1 MEPLDSLEPSD
12 LKDLL
17 DLLETKV
24 SKENLDKM
32 PNIWLDSRVSREN
45 KDLPVPSETS
55 ELLEKKDL
63 LDNLE
68 KKVQEEDLE
77 SMERTEL
84 LENPESL
91 ERVET
96 SDSMPNTVLA
106 LPDPMPLSEVTL
118 EAMLILNLLLEAT
131 SVFKF
136 LSSK

>member
-12 LKDLL
+12 LKDLS
-17 DLLETKV
+17 DPLETRE
-24 SKENLDKM
+24 SKENLDWT
-32 PNIWLDSRVSREN
+32 PNTWLDSRVSREN

-55 ELLEKKDL
+55 ELLEKKDPL
-63 LDNLE
+63 EVLE
-68 KKVQEEDLE
+68 KKVQEEDPE

-84 LENPESL
+84 PENLESP

-96 SDSMPNTVLA
+96 SDSTPNTVLA
-106 LPDPMPLSEVTL
+106 LPDPMLLSEVTL
-118 EAMLILNLLLEAT
+118 EAMLILSLLLEAI